1 MTLNKKKLGAMLT
14 VALLVSSIFVTSI
27 STIMAEGLIERGD
40 MIGNVNVNHPP
51 LVNIIG
57 HDTAPWLWVGDLFY
71 IDVELSDDNGLWDIA
86 IPDDINL
93 KIDGTN
99 RDFTIVDETILS
111 YTKGIYRLEFIVPE
125 KNRLHGNSTTICV
138 TVTDRG
144 GYTNKSYDDTIDTFF
159 NPDISFSVDGTITF
173 PPGDVGEIVES
184 ELRTTPSCIS
194 RMSLDWNLLHTM
206 HKPIFLK
213 YLYLNY
219 GITWN
224 DEENVTIVPDIYHA
238 TESDMLYIHDSD
250 ASESVEIIANGSA
263 TSADI
268 ATIYRGNK
276 KLGEIQMDESGNI
289 LYIPIHHWWA
299 MSVRQESDV
308 NIPIDL
314 TIRAENL
321 IGTKNPDIFIDNGHI
336 RMEQRS
342 TNNLKSRFT
351 SLDSIQRISI
361 TDRNE
366 INFFHFHLTYPNVP
380 RDVYSGHIFFTAN
393 WDI

>member
-27 STIMAEGLIERGD
+27 STIMAEGLVIREDMVGD
-40 MIGNVNVNHPP
+40 VNVNHPP
-51 LVNIIG
+51 LVKIIG
-57 HDTAPWLWVGDLFY
+57 YDTSPWLWAGDLFY
-71 IDVELSDDNGLWDIA
+71 INVEISDNNGLWDIA
-86 IPDDINL
+86 IPDINL
-93 KIDGTN
+93 KIDGVN

-111 YTKGIYRLEFIVPE
+111 DTEGTFRLEFIVPE
-125 KNRLHGNSTTICV
+125 KNRLHGNSTIICV
-138 TVTDRG
+138 TVTDG
-144 GYTNKSYDDTIDTFF
+144 DGYTNKSYDDTIDTFF
-159 NPDISFSVDGTITF
+159 NPDLSFSVDGTIIF
-173 PPGDVGEIVES
+173 PPGDVDETVES
-184 ELRTTPSCIS
+184 NLRETPSYNS
-194 RMSLDWNLLHTM
+194 RMPLDWNFLHTT

-238 TESDMLYIHDSD
+238 TKSDMLYIHDSG

-263 TSADI
+263 ISADI

-308 NIPIDL
+308 NIPMDL
-314 TIRAENL
+314 TIRAEDL

-366 INFFHFHLTYPNVP
+366 INFFHFRLTYPNVP
-380 RDVYSGHIFFTAN
+380 KDVYSGHIFFTAN